1 MESQVLVCCLRRG
14 LDAPREEFT
23 VVLDNSGSAD
33 AAVIAERVRRAVE
46 ALRIRHDGSPAGIV
60 TLSIG
65 IAHASTVDADARALV
80 SRADAAL

>member
-1 MESQVLVCCLRRG
+1 M
-14 LDAPREEFT
+14 
-23 VVLDNSGSAD
+23 LDNSGSAD

-65 IAHASTVDADARALV
+65 IAHASSVDADARALALPSHV
-80 SRADAAL
+80 AAQIVAFLP